1 MAAALA
7 TSASMSRLAAGR
19 IWIVTSRATSD
30 CHSVAA
36 ARTSTAAPDVSEARN
51 VMIATTATRARP
63 EIVACGTIGVWKRG
77 AGNAEGAASPAS
89 GTPSCTVV
97 SVVDMQPTFVQHQS
111 SRVVLVHQRNVVGRN
126 DHRGPGFVKLDK
138 QSKQALR

>member
-1 MAAALA
+1 MPGMVRAMAAALA

-51 VMIATTATRARP
+51 VMIATTATSARP
-63 EIVACGTIGVWKRG
+63 EIVDCGTIGVSKRG
-77 AGNAEGAASPAS
+77 AGSAEGAAVA
-89 GTPSCTVV
+89 GVRRRRLARLC
-97 SVVDMQPTFVQHQS
+97 QS
-111 SRVVLVHQRNVVGRN
+111 
-126 DHRGPGFVKLDK
+126 
-138 QSKQALR
+138 